1 MTKKRRYLL
10 CAFVLMSVLGAAL
23 YHNELGQIWAG
34 IYQRYFLSE
43 AERARQKEEA
53 LRQEAAAF
61 FACKPEKPLSREKLF
76 ARAMQNYWRRE
87 MERLWALDKALG
99 EDEFPPVTT
108 DITDNTCGLVRDKRG
123 NPLTISRDTCYPWKI
138 TEYDTLEKLRTRIQD
153 VPDLLTEWWS
163 TNKQAS
169 ADNTY
174 DIIVREILRG
184 QVIHPERE
192 LPYSPED
199 LKGGRAGFAIIRHD
213 GPGIWWYEPD
223 CCKLMTYGELPEKD
237 RKSDPFWIS
246 PYLRYLPPGTRIEDV
261 MFLTVMTYPVDT
273 TWPNGRNGTLYL
285 DRGELYE
292 NYPITFYFIVSPCG
306 AID

>member
-1 MTKKRRYLL
+1 MTQKRRYLL

-23 YHNELGQIWAG
+23 YHKELGRIWAG

-43 AERARQKEEA
+43 AERARQKEEQ

-61 FACKPEKPLSREKLF
+61 FACKPEKPLSREEVF

-138 TEYDTLEKLRTRIQD
+138 TEYGTLEKLRARIQD

-246 PYLRYLPPGTRIEDV
+246 PYLRYLPLGTRIEDV

-285 DRGELYE
+285 DRGKLYE